1 MTFYEKALTSW
12 SRLTEKGIV
21 KDAFS
26 EKNYATIGRSVKTFL
41 LATHPDRNPGDAVA
55 NSNFVEYAEDA
66 KTIKG
71 ICSSEWDF
79 FKLVVYRDEQSEET
93 CLETRGNRMDE
104 QLFATGCID
113 PVERALYKK
122 AKAAL
127 KEVKATIKEEE
138 KAAEVA
144 AAAVAEERRKA
155 AEAAAIEAARKEA
168 EEAAKA
174 AELKAAREA
183 RKAASAAKAAER
195 KACEA
200 EKAAEVL
207 LSPEPKRQRTTRE
220 AAITG
225 TAAARDVL
233 SYEARFNETGEE
245 VVGEQNADISETT
258 TDSTSLPASRDH
270 ELYRT
275 SPGGQVITGTTDQS
289 IEVTFTSPWYIKVT
303 EMLQYETMSKDYKRV
318 VSRAI
323 EGEYYPEFPLSF
335 SDYTSFEEM
344 QQAYKNLSSEEMKI
358 LGEIGYHRKVRSGLN
373 KFFL

>member
-1 MTFYEKALTSW
+1 M
-12 SRLTEKGIV
+12 TEKGIV

-195 KACEA
+195 KACEEAKSTPTSVKEHLEEIWDKVGKCADFTDNEDTLMEKKRKEDACVA
-200 EKAAEVL
+200 EKNAKAQTNRKRKAEAIL
-207 LSPEPKRQRTTRE
+207 KEYEKIE
-220 AAITG
+220 A
-225 TAAARDVL
+225 TA
-233 SYEARFNETGEE
+233 
-245 VVGEQNADISETT
+245 
-258 TDSTSLPASRDH
+258 
-270 ELYRT
+270 
-275 SPGGQVITGTTDQS
+275 
-289 IEVTFTSPWYIKVT
+289 
-303 EMLQYETMSKDYKRV
+303 
-318 VSRAI
+318 
-323 EGEYYPEFPLSF
+323 
-335 SDYTSFEEM
+335 
-344 QQAYKNLSSEEMKI
+344 
-358 LGEIGYHRKVRSGLN
+358 
-373 KFFL
+373 